1 MFVLILAQTAM
12 NFIGTTSL
20 LSNVATL
27 GIGGLCTL
35 NLFENHNL
43 YTDISTKK
51 KAVFPRYHMEKIPN
65 YQLAFEFTKIQ
76 K

>member
-20 LSNVATL
+20 LSNVTAL

-35 NLFENHNL
+35 NLFENHNSP
-43 YTDISTKK
+43 TDTPIKK
-51 KAVFPRYHMEKIPN
+51 KPVFPMYHMEKMPS

>member
-35 NLFENHNL
+35 NLFENHNSSIG
-43 YTDISTKK
+43 TPIKK
-51 KAVFPRYHMEKIPN
+51 KPVFPMYHMEKMPS

>member
-27 GIGGLCTL
+27 GIGGLCAL
-35 NLFENHNL
+35 DLFKSHNSS
-43 YTDISTKK
+43 TDIPIKK
-51 KAVFPRYHMEKIPN
+51 KPVFPTYHMEKIPN
-65 YQLAFEFTKIQ
+65 YQLAFEFTRIQ